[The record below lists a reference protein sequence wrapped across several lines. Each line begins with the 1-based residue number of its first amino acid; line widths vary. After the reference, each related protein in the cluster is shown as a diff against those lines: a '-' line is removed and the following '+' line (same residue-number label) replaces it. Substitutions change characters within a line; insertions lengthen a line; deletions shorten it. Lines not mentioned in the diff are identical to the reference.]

1 MRLFPNGLPLDR
13 FLSVT
18 LVLGA
23 VMASLGAVAFE
34 PRSCEVTH
42 LEVQGA
48 PDGIVFIADPHL
60 RDGNLSQARTAVEQ
74 INALKPALVLI
85 GGDFVFGKGEDLEIH
100 ALWSE
105 IDAPVYAVL
114 GNHDYHSGDHATS
127 LIGKM
132 VSVRSASLQAG
143 AYDVGHLRDETT
155 DLAYADEVE
164 AVLEQH
170 GVHVLRNEVVELEVG
185 GTPVRIVGV
194 DDGWA
199 GMADPPALEPG
210 DAFTIYMAH
219 EPECIGDWD
228 ADLVLA
234 GHTHGGQFLPA
245 GVANRVGLSGESR
258 RGTTTVYVTRGIGT
272 SNLPWE
278 VRAAPPEIVWI
289 GPN

>member
-1 MRLFPNGLPLDR
+1 MRLFPKGLPLDR
-13 FLSVT
+13 FFSVT

-23 VMASLGAVAFE
+23 VTASLGAVAFE
-34 PRSCEVTH
+34 PRACEVTP
-42 LEVQGA
+42 LQVKGA

-60 RDGNLSQARTAVEQ
+60 REGNLSQARTAVSE
-74 INALKPALVLI
+74 INALKPALVLV
-85 GGDFVFGKGEDLEIH
+85 GGDFVFGKGEDLKVH

-127 LIGKM
+127 LVGKM
-132 VSVRSASLQAG
+132 VSVRSAGLRAG
-143 AYDVGHLRDETT
+143 EYDVTHLRDETT

-199 GMADPPALEPG
+199 GMADPPAVEPS
-210 DAFTIYMAH
+210 DLFTIYMVH
-219 EPECIGDWD
+219 EPECIGEWD
-228 ADLVLA
+228 ADLILA

-245 GVANRVGLSGESR
+245 GVAERVGLSG
-258 RGTTTVYVTRGIGT
+258 
-272 SNLPWE
+272 
-278 VRAAPPEIVWI
+278 
-289 GPN
+289 

>member
-1 MRLFPNGLPLDR
+1 MRPLPKGLPLGR
-13 FLSVT
+13 FFSVT
-18 LVLGA
+18 LLLGA
-23 VMASLGAVAFE
+23 VTASLGTLAFE
-34 PRSCEVTH
+34 PRACDVTY

-60 RDGNLSQARTAVEQ
+60 REGNLAQVRAAVAQ
-74 INALKPALVLI
+74 INALEPALVLI
-85 GGDFVFGKGEDLEIH
+85 GGDFVFGKGEDLSVH

-105 IDAPVYAVL
+105 IDAPVVAVL

-210 DAFTIYMAH
+210 DAFTIYMVH
-219 EPECIGDWD
+219 EPECIGEWD
-228 ADLVLA
+228 AHLVLA

-245 GVANRVGLSGESR
+245 GVADRVGLSGESR
-258 RGTTTVYVTRGIGT
+258 RDTTTVYVTRGIGT

-278 VRAAPPEIVWI
+278 VRAASPEIVRI
-289 GPN
+289 GPG

>member
-1 MRLFPNGLPLDR
+1 MRLFPKGLPLDR
-13 FLSVT
+13 FFSVT

-23 VMASLGAVAFE
+23 VTASLGAVGFE
-34 PRSCEVTH
+34 PRACEVTP
-42 LEVQGA
+42 LQVKGA

-60 RDGNLSQARTAVEQ
+60 REGNLSQARTAVSE
-74 INALKPALVLI
+74 INALKPALVLV
-85 GGDFVFGKGEDLEIH
+85 GGDFVFGKGEDLKVH

-127 LIGKM
+127 LVGKM
-132 VSVRSASLQAG
+132 VSVRSAGLRAG
-143 AYDVGHLRDETT
+143 EYDVTHLRDETT
-155 DLAYADEVE
+155 DLAYANEVE

-199 GMADPPALEPG
+199 GMADPPAVEPS
-210 DAFTIYMAH
+210 DLFTIYMVH
-219 EPECIGDWD
+219 EPECIGEWD
-228 ADLVLA
+228 ADLILA

-245 GVANRVGLSGESR
+245 GVAERVGLSGESR
-258 RGTTTVYVTRGIGT
+258 RGDAMVYVTRGIGT

-278 VRAAPPEIVWI
+278 VRAAPPEIVRI
-289 GPN
+289 GPT

>member
-1 MRLFPNGLPLDR
+1 MRLFPKGLPLDR
-13 FLSVT
+13 FFSVT

-23 VMASLGAVAFE
+23 VTASLGAVGFE
-34 PRSCEVTH
+34 PRACEVTP
-42 LEVQGA
+42 LQVKGA

-60 RDGNLSQARTAVEQ
+60 REGNLSQARTAVSE
-74 INALKPALVLI
+74 INALKPALVLV
-85 GGDFVFGKGEDLEIH
+85 GGDFVFGKGEDLKVH

-127 LIGKM
+127 LVGKM
-132 VSVRSASLQAG
+132 VSVRSAGLRAG
-143 AYDVGHLRDETT
+143 EYDVTHLRDETT

-199 GMADPPALEPG
+199 GMADPPAVEPS
-210 DAFTIYMAH
+210 DLFTIYMVH
-219 EPECIGDWD
+219 EPECIGEWD
-228 ADLVLA
+228 ADLILA

-245 GVANRVGLSGESR
+245 GVAERVGLSGESR
-258 RGTTTVYVTRGIGT
+258 RGDAMVYVTRGIGT

-278 VRAAPPEIVWI
+278 VRAAPPEIVRI
-289 GPN
+289 GPT